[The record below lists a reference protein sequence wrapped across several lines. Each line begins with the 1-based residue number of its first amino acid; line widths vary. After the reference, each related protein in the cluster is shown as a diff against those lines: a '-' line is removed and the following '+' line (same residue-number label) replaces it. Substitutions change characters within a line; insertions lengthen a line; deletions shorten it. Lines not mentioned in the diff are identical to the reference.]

1 MEENIQLINFIELS
15 EEEKEMVLKWRN
27 DSEIRKWMYNQ
38 EEIKLFEHLDFI
50 ENLKSRKDK
59 LYFAVKKDNE
69 FIGVIDF
76 TQIIENESLHMGIYT
91 NPETKGNGKVL
102 LNKII
107 NYSFNIL
114 NVKKIY
120 SEVYEANKK
129 AYELYKIYN
138 FNNIGKRLENK
149 QVVICMELNYENR

>member
-59 LYFAVKKDNE
+59 LYFLVKKNNE

-76 TQIIENESLHMGIYT
+76 TQIIENESLYMGIYT
-91 NPETKGNGKVL
+91 NPETKGKGRIL
-102 LNKII
+102 LSEII
-107 NYSFNIL
+107 NYSFNVL
-114 NVKKIY
+114 KVKEIY
-120 SEVYEANKK
+120 SEVYLENNK
-129 AYELYKIYN
+129 AYELYKLYKFKDISNKYI
-138 FNNIGKRLENK
+138 NNKE
-149 QVVICMELNYENR
+149 VICMELKNENR